1 MQLSSVLD
9 KQNIVFDLT
18 IKTKE
23 ELFNNLALNLENN
36 GFITSARRFIKDL
49 KKREKE
55 ASTGIEDGFGIPHAK
70 SKAVVKPTIA
80 FAHVDELS
88 DYLALDES
96 RVECVFMIAVPD
108 QDNVTHLELLSFLAR
123 KLMDDQFKASIKMAK
138 DAEEIRSILTSL
150 GGE

>member
-1 MQLSSVLD
+1 MQISSVLD

-23 ELFNNLALNLENN
+23 ELFNNLALILENN
-36 GFITSARRFIKDL
+36 GCITSARRFIKDL

-55 ASTGIEDGFGIPHAK
+55 ASTGVEEGFGIPHAK
-70 SKAVVKPTIA
+70 SKAVIKPTIA
-80 FAHVDELS
+80 FAHVNELM
-88 DYLALDES
+88 DYLALDGS

-108 QDNVTHLELLSFLAR
+108 QANDTHLELLSFLAR
-123 KLMDDQFKASIKMAK
+123 KLMDDQFKASIKAANN
-138 DAEEIRSILTSL
+138 AEEIRSILTNL